1 MFQLKSILV
10 FLSLLE
16 NVFIKAKNLSLS
28 KQSPFSPT
36 SPFFRK
42 KKYFFY
48 CQIRES
54 QFPTF
59 VKGVGAV
66 RTMPWLDFLENEGDS
81 RKPKKVEELV

>member
-1 MFQLKSILV
+1 MF
-10 FLSLLE
+10 
-16 NVFIKAKNLSLS
+16 LS
-28 KQSPFSPT
+28 KQRISPFRNNPLLVQ
-36 SPFFRK
+36 PLLFLEK
-42 KKYFFY
+42 KSIFFY